1 MDTTY
6 VKRSLGV
13 LDSGGVTI
21 SRLED
26 ADPLLQGGYGT
37 RSEAGDGALLAPW
50 EALYLLAE
58 DRLHVSDAAT
68 GDALTFQTVL
78 SRFREDDPE
87 VWTRYLIYRDLR
99 KRGYVVR
106 DGMGLGID
114 FRLYARGTYG
124 EKAAKYI
131 VYAVCEGTPI
141 PVQKLQEALTISL
154 NMKKRLIVAVMDR
167 RGEIVYYSLGTFN

>member
-1 MDTTY
+1 MDTME

-13 LDSGGVTI
+13 LAAGAVTI
-21 SRLED
+21 PRRED

-37 RSEAGDGALLAPW
+37 RCDAGEGVLLSPW

-58 DRLHVSDAAT
+58 DRLQVSDVAT
-68 GDALTFQTVL
+68 GDALGFQTLL
-78 SRFREDDPE
+78 STFREDDPE

-131 VYAVCEGTPI
+131 VYAVCEGTPV
-141 PVQKLQEALTISL
+141 PVQKLQEALSIAL
-154 NMKKRLIVAVMDR
+154 NVKKRLVVAVMDR
-167 RGEIVYYSLGTFN
+167 RGEIVYYSLGTFS